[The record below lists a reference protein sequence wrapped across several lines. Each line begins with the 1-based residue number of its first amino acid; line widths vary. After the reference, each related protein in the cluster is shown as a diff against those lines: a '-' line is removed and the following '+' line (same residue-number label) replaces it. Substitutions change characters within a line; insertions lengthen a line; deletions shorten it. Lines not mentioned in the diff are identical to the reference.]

1 MIYGWKYQTPK
12 QFDDLL
18 LNSDGEVLT
27 GLWFEGSPDSVKHK
41 SAAEIKDLPIF
52 QEASRWLD
60 LYFSGVAPDFT
71 PKYRFGE
78 TSSFRAEVWGILE
91 GIPFGQTM
99 TYGQIAEKIAEVR
112 GIKKMS
118 AQAVGGAVG
127 ANPIGLIVP
136 CHRVV
141 GQNSRL
147 VGYGGGLKNKMALL
161 KLEGIA
167 EF

>member
-1 MIYGWKYQTPK
+1 MIYGWKYQTPE

-27 GLWFEGSPDSVKHK
+27 GLWFEGSPDGTKHHDD
-41 SAAEIKDLPIF
+41 AETKDLPVF
-52 QEASRWLD
+52 REVNRWLD

-71 PKYRFGE
+71 PLYRFGE
-78 TSSFRAEVWGILE
+78 TSPFRAEVWKILE
-91 GIPFGQTM
+91 EIPFGQTM
-99 TYGQIAEKIAEVR
+99 TYGQIAEKIAEAR
-112 GIKKMS
+112 GIEKMS

-161 KLEGIA
+161 KLEGITG
-167 EF
+167 F